1 MKIILLHNNVEE
13 KMLKKMQGPNYS
25 TLEDTTIHTY
35 ACTFIM
41 ISTAGVNIGG
51 LLGDT

>member
-1 MKIILLHNNVEE
+1 MLKK
-13 KMLKKMQGPNYS
+13 KMLKKCRVLTTYS
-25 TLEDTTIHTY
+25 TLEDTIHTY

-51 LLGDT
+51 LLGDK